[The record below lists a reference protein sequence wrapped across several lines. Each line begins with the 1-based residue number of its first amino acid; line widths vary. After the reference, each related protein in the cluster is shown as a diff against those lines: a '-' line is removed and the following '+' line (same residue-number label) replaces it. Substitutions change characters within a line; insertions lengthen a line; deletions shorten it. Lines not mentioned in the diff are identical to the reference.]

1 MAALFLLRNP
11 DDLDEVFKLDAAL
24 TDEDFDVELPA
35 DRTRVDVDLPRLR
48 QMRKGTFGRAV
59 ADFFDA
65 NGLDPK
71 SIPKLEA
78 MDDREWVRAHLY
90 ETHDLWHVALGF
102 GTDVPEELGLQAVY
116 AAQLP
121 GKLAPILIAGGLL
134 RAALWRQREFSA
146 CLAAVSR
153 GHAIG
158 KACVPLVGVP
168 WRDMWQLSTEEVR
181 RRLGMPAGTPAPEPP
196 LDPVAA

>member
-1 MAALFLLRNP
+1 MNSLLGSIWVWARGCLAALRLLKDPN
-11 DDLDEVFKLDAAL
+11 DLDEVFKLDAAL
-24 TDEDFDVELPA
+24 PKPKIDVALPA
-35 DRTRVDVDLPRLR
+35 DRTRVDIDLAQLRL
-48 QMRKGTFGRAV
+48 MPEGTFGRAV

-78 MDDREWVRAHLY
+78 MSDREWITAHLY

-102 GTDVPEELGLQAVY
+102 GTNVAEELGLQAVY

-121 GKLAPILIAGGLL
+121 GRLAPILIAGGLL
-134 RAALWRQREFSA
+134 RAALWRTREFPE

-153 GHAIG
+153 GHAVG
-158 KACVPLVGVP
+158 KACAPLVGVA
-168 WRDMWQLSTEEVR
+168 WNDMWTLSPNEVR
-181 RRLGMPAGTPAPEPP
+181 ARI
-196 LDPVAA
+196 AAS